1 MEAAIN
7 RQNDQ
12 TPQTFTDYRKVLSTL
27 VSDLKRLREFS
38 KKLKLEKTIFLI
50 DDVLERV
57 QTNSF
62 SVAVVGEFKRG
73 KSTFINA
80 LLGRDIL
87 PADVLPCSA
96 TLNRVTY
103 GVQPLVQIVF
113 RDGREEEV
121 AIDKLADYVTKLTPE
136 AEETAANV
144 KEAVVYYPV
153 HYCQNNVDIIDT
165 PGLNDEANM
174 TEVTLSVLP
183 QVDAAIMVV
192 MAQSPFSDYEREF
205 LETKLLTND
214 LGRIIFVVTGIDRY
228 NNPGDAEKGVKYI
241 KDRIQKLIL
250 DRAKEK
256 YGEDSP
262 YFEVYK
268 KKIGEPKVFGL
279 SAYQALEAKRIDD
292 NAMLT
297 QSRFREF
304 EEALEKFLTQER
316 GATFLQV
323 PVNRAIGSSSEILA
337 TLKLQENAL
346 AMKQEEFRA
355 AYDKS
360 VADIKGLRDR
370 SAEEMKR
377 IDEASEN
384 VKRYV
389 QPLIEQLE
397 EALKQAA
404 ERTIVSVDIKPAELR
419 NKKALTDKLGRL
431 VSNAVEKAAQTQ
443 AEKIQSEIE
452 QGLLQEVKRL
462 EDFANSVDL
471 VLQRIEMHFLSINA
485 ADTAKTT
492 ETGEDI
498 VAAIAVVTGMGGV
511 WAGFREAGVKGAAL
525 GAAGSIGTAFT
536 AYTVAIMLGLPLAFP
551 VFVAVTVLSMLTS
564 RELVKVVFG
573 SDRVEHFKENY
584 KKAVLQEIEK
594 QLRQNRIEPKVNEQI
609 SEIFFALKQKVRQEV
624 DSLLDNTQNQL
635 FELRAKRERDEA
647 LSENERGE
655 LHQMSAETQ
664 RIQNNAQRLSQQLIQ
679 QVNVS
684 EVQGEE

>member
-1 MEAAIN
+1 MTAAMS
-7 RQNDQ
+7 QNDQ
-12 TPQTFTDYRKVLSTL
+12 TPQTFTDYRKIRSTL
-27 VSDLKRLREFS
+27 ESDLKRLREFS
-38 KKLKLEKTIFLI
+38 KKLHLEKSIILI
-50 DDVLERV
+50 DDVLDRV
-57 QTNSF
+57 QANSF
-62 SVAVVGEFKRG
+62 AVAVVGEFKRG

-80 LLGRDIL
+80 LLGQEIL

-103 GVQPLVQIVF
+103 GVQPLVKIVF

-136 AEETAANV
+136 SEETAANV

-153 HYCQNNVDIIDT
+153 HYCHNNVDIIDT

-174 TEVTLSVLP
+174 TEVTISVLP

-192 MAQSPFSDYEREF
+192 MAQSPFSQYEQEF
-205 LETKLLTND
+205 LETKLLTHD

-228 NNPGDAEKGVKYI
+228 NNPGDAEKGIKYI
-241 KDRIQKLIL
+241 QDRIQKLSL

-262 YFEVYK
+262 DYEVYK
-268 KKIGEPKVFGL
+268 KKIGKPKVFGL
-279 SAYQALEAKRIDD
+279 SAYQALEAKRTD
-292 NAMLT
+292 NNALLT

-323 PVNRAIGSSSEILA
+323 PVNRAIASASEILA
-337 TLKLQENAL
+337 TLHLQENAL
-346 AMKQEEFRA
+346 AMKQEEFRS
-355 AYDKS
+355 AYEKS

-370 SAEEMKR
+370 SAEEIKR

-384 VKRYV
+384 VKRHV

-397 EALKQAA
+397 DELKQAA
-404 ERTIVSVDIKPAELR
+404 DQIIESTDIRPSELR
-419 NKKALTDKLGRL
+419 NKKALTDRLGRL
-431 VSNAVEKAAQTQ
+431 VSNSVEKSAQVQ
-443 AEKIQSEIE
+443 SEKIQGEIE
-452 QGLLQEVKRL
+452 QGLVKEVQRL
-462 EDFANSVDL
+462 DDFVNSVDS
-471 VLQRIEMHFLSINA
+471 VLQRIEMHFLSVNA
-485 ADTAKTT
+485 ADNANTN
-492 ETGEDI
+492 ETGESI
-498 VAAIAVVTGMGGV
+498 VAAIAVATGMGGV
-511 WAGFREAGVKGAAL
+511 WAGFREAGVKGAAV

-573 SDRVEHFKENY
+573 DDRVEYFKENY

-594 QLRQNRIEPKVNEQI
+594 QLRQNRIHPKVNEQI
-609 SEIFFALKQKVRQEV
+609 SEIFFTLKQKVREEV
-624 DSLLDNTQNQL
+624 ESLLDNTQDQL
-635 FELRAKRERDEA
+635 FDLRGKRERDEA
-647 LSENERGE
+647 FSESERQE
-655 LHQMSAETQ
+655 LHQMSVETQ

-679 QVNVS
+679 QVNIS
-684 EVQGEE
+684 

>member
-1 MEAAIN
+1 MEVVVN
-7 RQNDQ
+7 QNNQ
-12 TPQTFTDYRKVLSTL
+12 APETFTDYRKVLLTL
-27 VSDLKRLREFS
+27 TSDLKRLREFS
-38 KKLKLEKTIFLI
+38 KKLNLEKSIFLI
-50 DDVLERV
+50 DDVLDRV

-62 SVAVVGEFKRG
+62 AVAVVGEFKRG

-80 LLGRDIL
+80 LLGQEIL

-103 GVQPLVQIVF
+103 GVQPLVKIVF
-113 RDGREEEV
+113 RNGREEDV

-136 AEETAANV
+136 SEETAANV

-192 MAQSPFSDYEREF
+192 MAQSPLSEYEREF

-228 NNPGDAEKGVKYI
+228 NNPGEAEKGIKYI
-241 KDRIQKLIL
+241 QDRIQKFIL

-262 YFEVYK
+262 EFEVYK
-268 KKIGEPKVFGL
+268 KKIGKPKVFGL
-279 SAYQALEAKRIDD
+279 SAYQALQARRTDD
-292 NAMLT
+292 NALLT

-323 PVNRAIGSSSEILA
+323 PVNRAIASSSEILA

-346 AMKQEEFRA
+346 AMKKEEFQA
-355 AYDKS
+355 AYEKS
-360 VADIKGLRDR
+360 DADIKGLRDR

-384 VKRYV
+384 VKRHV

-397 EALKQAA
+397 DELKQAA
-404 ERTIVSVDIKPAELR
+404 EQEIESIDIKPSELR
-419 NKKALTDKLGRL
+419 NKKALTDRLGRL
-431 VSNAVEKAAQTQ
+431 ISNAVEKAAQKQ
-443 AEKIQSEIE
+443 SEKIQSEIE
-452 QGLLQEVKRL
+452 QGLLQEVQRL

-471 VLQRIEMHFLSINA
+471 VLQRIEMHFLSVNA
-485 ADTAKTT
+485 ADTATT
-492 ETGEDI
+492 NETGESI
-498 VAAIAVVTGMGGV
+498 VAAIAVATGMGGV
-511 WAGFREAGVKGAAL
+511 WAGFREAGVKGAAV

-564 RELVKVVFG
+564 RELVKIVFG
-573 SDRVEHFKENY
+573 DDRVEIFKENY
-584 KKAVLQEIEK
+584 QKAVLQEIGK
-594 QLRQNRIEPKVNEQI
+594 QLKENRIESKVNEQI

-635 FELRAKRERDEA
+635 FELRDKRARDEA
-647 LSENERGE
+647 INDNERQE
-655 LHQMSAETQ
+655 LHKISAETQ

-679 QVNVS
+679 QVNIS
-684 EVQGEE
+684 